1 MMVTHISSSPA
12 NLFRCGS
19 GNTAWVFL
27 EERLFG
33 KGSIYT
39 ADVIPQE
46 PMGWKNCC
54 HLLIRTKQGQFTHAH
69 TFNRILPFEK
79 HLQNRNNGNH
89 KQDGGNKGRYID
101 RKICNQSNLHRGS
114 LYKSSAKARVL
125 GVYFIRIMLKWPKNS
140 TNLQCTEYLQPFFFF
155 QTNITKRVR
164 VLTWTRKQPSINYPE
179 LIH

>member
-1 MMVTHISSSPA
+1 MMATHISSSPA

-27 EERLFG
+27 EERLQG

-39 ADVIPQE
+39 ADIIPQE

-89 KQDGGNKGRYID
+89 KQDGGNKGRYVD
-101 RKICNQSNLHRGS
+101 RKIRNQSNLHRGS
-114 LYKSSAKARVL
+114 LYKSLEVLLRQVTLLLLLILGRL
-125 GVYFIRIMLKWPKNS
+125 GVCFIRIMLKWPKKS
-140 TNLQCTEYLQPFFFF
+140 TNLQCTEYLQPFFFS
-155 QTNITKRVR
+155 K
-164 VLTWTRKQPSINYPE
+164 
-179 LIH
+179 LISQRESGS